1 MVNRTYRLD
10 EIQAFEL
17 KPGYIFRIDTQFY
30 TVLEVVDNVDH
41 IRLALTDSFRTSYA
55 TQMSVSPDTKIIV
68 HIPDEL

>member
-1 MVNRTYRLD
+1 MANRTYRLD

-41 IRLALTDSFRTSYA
+41 IRLALTNAFRSRDA
-55 TQMSVSPDTKIIV
+55 FPMDVSPDTEMIV
-68 HIPDEL
+68 HIPEES